1 MPRVLQLWRHRL
13 RLRRVHRPQG
23 GRRMTG
29 FVNFVI
35 ATSLAHLCMYG
46 LASVIVR
53 YTVGW

>member
-1 MPRVLQLWRHRL
+1 
-13 RLRRVHRPQG
+13 
-23 GRRMTG
+23 MTG